1 MNGEHN
7 QRQPHAIQWG
17 APRPGGAEPA
27 WQGPSPDAPA
37 ATAPESTPP
46 QGATPS
52 GLGAQGSWGYAP
64 EASRSD
70 ERSLPQ
76 EAARDHHRDDSRHG
90 DEAASAPLGNPWGF
104 GQNQGSSGSADRSFA
119 PDAPSAPASAPG
131 WAGTAGSGSTAEE
144 ISNSHP
150 DNAGYG
156 WSDGSGSSRFDA
168 PDRSDHAPRSNEP
181 YAAPASSDAYGAES
195 RRVDAPAR
203 PESAPSYESAPPQ
216 QDARS
221 YDSAPPQQSREAGNT
236 DGSRAD
242 HVEPSSSAGPAS
254 YASAPNLGQ
263 TGADS
268 AASSAAAP
276 QEYESNPPQV
286 VGQNDDLPDDSLTI
300 GRSRS
305 NSIVLDDMLVSR
317 RHVVIT
323 ADEEGLLLR
332 DLGSRNGTFVNGRRV
347 EQTHLH
353 EGDRIGI
360 GASTFEV
367 RDGWLVS
374 V

>member
-7 QRQPHAIQWG
+7 ERQPHPIQWDG
-17 APRPGGAEPA
+17 PRDGGAEPA
-27 WQGPSPDAPA
+27 WRGPHPHDLAIDGPARGQGAPA
-37 ATAPESTPP
+37 PQSSPLDKWTQQPEGWNDAVPLAHADQAP
-46 QGATPS
+46 
-52 GLGAQGSWGYAP
+52 
-64 EASRSD
+64 AS
-70 ERSLPQ
+70 
-76 EAARDHHRDDSRHG
+76 
-90 DEAASAPLGNPWGF
+90 SAPLGSPWNSPQPNEYRPQRAG
-104 GQNQGSSGSADRSFA
+104 A
-119 PDAPSAPASAPG
+119 ASEPG
-131 WAGTAGSGSTAEE
+131 WAGAVAPGATADEISHSYPDNSGFGWSGGSGA
-144 ISNSHP
+144 
-150 DNAGYG
+150 
-156 WSDGSGSSRFDA
+156 SRFEA
-168 PDRSDHAPRSNEP
+168 PDRDDHAPRR
-181 YAAPASSDAYGAES
+181 ASSYRSDGVYDAGSADEGTS
-195 RRVDAPAR
+195 RPA
-203 PESAPSYESAPPQ
+203 Q
-216 QDARS
+216 
-221 YDSAPPQQSREAGNT
+221 RE
-236 DGSRAD
+236 D
-242 HVEPSSSAGPAS
+242 VPVS
-254 YASAPNLGQ
+254 YASAPNVGQ

-268 AASSAAAP
+268 YASA
-276 QEYESNPPQV
+276 PPQQHAPETPRV
-286 VGQNDDLPDDSLTI
+286 VDQHDDLPEDSLTI

>member
-7 QRQPHAIQWG
+7 QRQPQAIQWS
-17 APRPGGAEPA
+17 APQPGGAEPA

-37 ATAPESTPP
+37 AKAPEPTPP
-46 QGATPS
+46 QSEAAP
-52 GLGAQGSWGYAP
+52 GLGAQGNWGYSS
-64 EASRSD
+64 EASH
-70 ERSLPQ
+70 PNQQGGQ
-76 EAARDHHRDDSRHG
+76 EGAREPRR
-90 DEAASAPLGNPWGF
+90 DEAGHGEEASAPLGNPWGF
-104 GQNQGSSGSADRSFA
+104 EPNAGSDAGASRSF
-119 PDAPSAPASAPG
+119 PSDAQSASAPG
-131 WAGTAGSGSTAEE
+131 WAGAAGSGSTAEE
-144 ISNSHP
+144 ISSSHP

-156 WSDGSGSSRFDA
+156 WSGASGASRFDA
-168 PDRSDHAPRSNEP
+168 PDRSDHAPRASDP
-181 YAAPASSDAYGAES
+181 SSDSASHGAYGNES
-195 RRVDAPAR
+195 RY
-203 PESAPSYESAPPQ
+203 ESAPPQAESARSYESAPPQ
-216 QDARS
+216 QPRDGG
-221 YDSAPPQQSREAGNT
+221 DTG
-236 DGSRAD
+236 GSRP
-242 HVEPSSSAGPAS
+242 ERNEGSSSASAAPAS

-268 AASSAAAP
+268 SASSAATP
-276 QEYESNPPQV
+276 QEYESNPPHV
-286 VGQNDDLPDDSLTI
+286 IGQNDDLPDDSLTI